1 MKKILI
7 TLVALTLVVG
17 ASFAQGLKLGHIN
30 SNQLLSIM
38 PETKAADSVL
48 QKFGTSL
55 QNQLQ
60 TMNTEYEGKVG
71 DYKKNEASMLDAVKE
86 MKVKEITDLEDRI
99 REFQQSAQENI
110 SKKKEEIYAP
120 ILKKAEEAI
129 KGIAKEKGYTYIFD
143 AGVGVLLYSQDS
155 DDILP
160 LVKAKLGLK

>member
-1 MKKILI
+1 MKKILS
-7 TLVALTLVVG
+7 TLIALTLIVG

-30 SNQLLSIM
+30 SNQLLSVM

-60 TMNTEYEGKVG
+60 TMNSEYESKVG
-71 DYKKNEASMLDAVKE
+71 EYKKNEASMLDAVKE

>member
-17 ASFAQGLKLGHIN
+17 ASFAQGVKLGHIN

-38 PETKAADSVL
+38 PETKAADSIL

-60 TMNTEYEGKVG
+60 TMNTEYESKVG
-71 DYKKNEASMLDAVKE
+71 DYKKNEPSMLDAVKE

-99 REFQQSAQENI
+99 REFQQSAQDNI
-110 SKKKEEIYAP
+110 GKKKEEIYAP

-160 LVKAKLGLK
+160 MVKAKLGLK

>member
-1 MKKILI
+1 
-7 TLVALTLVVG
+7 
-17 ASFAQGLKLGHIN
+17 
-30 SNQLLSIM
+30 
-38 PETKAADSVL
+38 
-48 QKFGTSL
+48 
-55 QNQLQ
+55 
-60 TMNTEYEGKVG
+60 
-71 DYKKNEASMLDAVKE
+71 
-86 MKVKEITDLEDRI
+86 EITDLEDRI

>member
-1 MKKILI
+1 MKKILS
-7 TLVALTLVVG
+7 TLIALTLIVG

-30 SNQLLSIM
+30 SNQLLSVM

-60 TMNTEYEGKVG
+60 TMNSEYESKVG
-71 DYKKNEASMLDAVKE
+71 EYKKNEASMLDAVKE

-143 AGVGVLLYSQDS
+143 AGGGVLLYSQDS

>member
-71 DYKKNEASMLDAVKE
+71 EYKNEASMLDAVKE

>member
-7 TLVALTLVVG
+7 VFAALTFSVG
-17 ASFAQGLKLGHIN
+17 ALCAQTLKLGHIN

-48 QKFGTSL
+48 QKFGSSL

-60 TMNTEYEGKVG
+60 TMSTEYDTKVT

-99 REFQQSAQENI
+99 REFQQSAQDNV
-110 SKKKEEIYAP
+110 SKKKEEVYQP

-129 KGIAKEKGYTYIFD
+129 KSVAKEKGYTYIFD
-143 AGVGVLLYSQDS
+143 AGIGALLYSQDS

>member
-71 DYKKNEASMLDAVKE
+71 EYKKNEASMLDAVKE

-160 LVKAKLGLK
+160 MVKAKLGLK

>member
-71 DYKKNEASMLDAVKE
+71 EYKKNEASMLDAVKE